1 MRGRQ
6 VEGETPPADR
16 RREDAA
22 RAAWLY
28 FIAGRTQ
35 DEIAAQLDLSRQAV
49 QRLVALAVGDGLI
62 KFRLDHPLAVGLAL
76 AERLRERFALAFCD
90 VAPSDPAAPG
100 SVAGVA
106 GALAARLQRTL
117 AARAPTIVCVGTG
130 RTLRA
135 AVEEMDALDRPQ
147 HKIVSLVGSMAAG
160 GHASPYDVVMRL
172 GDKVGA
178 QRYPMPAPVMAE
190 TEAERAAIQ
199 HQRAFSVLHELRAQA
214 RASFFGISE
223 IAWGAPIHRDGF
235 MTDADIS
242 ELIAAGA
249 VGEVTGWPFDARGRL
264 VGGGVS
270 RRIASLPLEI
280 PPRRPTVVVG
290 AGSQK
295 VLPLRAALT
304 GGLATALITDEATA
318 VALLEDDAARA

>member
-6 VEGETPPADR
+6 AEVETPAADK

-49 QRLVALAVGDGLI
+49 QRLVALAVSDKLI
-62 KFRLDHPLAVGLAL
+62 KFRLDHPLAAGLAL
-76 AERLRERFALAFCD
+76 AERLKARFALAFCD
-90 VAPSDPAAPG
+90 VAPTDPLAPG

-106 GALAARLQRTL
+106 GALAARLQRAL
-117 AARAPTIVCVGTG
+117 SAKAPTILCVGAG

-135 AVEEMDALDRPQ
+135 AVEEMDTLDRPQ

-172 GDKVGA
+172 GDRVGA
-178 QRYPMPAPVMAE
+178 QRFPMPAPVMAE

-199 HQRAFSVLHELRAQA
+199 NQRAFSVLHDLRAQA
-214 RASFFGISE
+214 RASFFGVSE

-249 VGEVTGWPFDARGRL
+249 VGEVTGWPFDAEGRL

-280 PPRRPTVVVG
+280 PPQRLTVLVG
-290 AGSQK
+290 AGPQK
-295 VLPLRAALT
+295 TLPLRAALT

-318 VALLEDDAARA
+318 AALLDEGGAGA